1 MKLFIEFLKF
11 IEIKKI
17 HGFTLYN
24 FVQVL
29 LSTLFLSKKNIYIYY
44 YINIYFFSYSIKYHT
59 ISNIKTVTFNFAY

>member
-29 LSTLFLSKKNIYIYY
+29 LSTLFLSKKIYIFT
-44 YINIYFFSYSIKYHT
+44 IILIFIFLVIQLNIIQYQI
-59 ISNIKTVTFNFAY
+59 